1 MKARSGF
8 RVQGEGKA
16 QLITRMLIHS
26 IQTHTTRH
34 TYVQTFTHTHTHTP
48 KTPSAIRGRTLK
60 KNAMVRDK
68 VVLSAL

>member
-34 TYVQTFTHTHTHTP
+34 TYVQTFTHTP
-48 KTPSAIRGRTLK
+48 KTPSAIRGRILK

>member
-34 TYVQTFTHTHTHTP
+34 TYVQTFTHTHTP
-48 KTPSAIRGRTLK
+48 KTPSAIRGRILK

>member
-1 MKARSGF
+1 MKARSSF

-34 TYVQTFTHTHTHTP
+34 TYVQTFTHTHP

>member
-1 MKARSGF
+1 MKARSSF

-34 TYVQTFTHTHTHTP
+34 TYVQTFTHTHTQNSLCHQRTDP
-48 KTPSAIRGRTLK
+48 KEERYGSG
-60 KNAMVRDK
+60 
-68 VVLSAL
+68 